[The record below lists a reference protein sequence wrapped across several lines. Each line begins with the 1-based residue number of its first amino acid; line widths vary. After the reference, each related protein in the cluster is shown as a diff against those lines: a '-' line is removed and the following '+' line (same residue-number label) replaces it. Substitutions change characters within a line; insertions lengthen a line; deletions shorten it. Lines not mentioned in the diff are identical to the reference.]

1 MDMHIAQDLPLTGID
16 VYALPPAEGEAVLRR
31 QLAAA
36 YRLVD
41 HFG

>member
-1 MDMHIAQDLPLTGID
+1 MDLPLTGLD
-16 VYALPPAEGEAVLRR
+16 VYALPPEQGEWVLRR

-41 HFG
+41 HFGWTD